1 MEWEFCRIDVLND
14 LSGQG
19 LILDIFIDKT
29 DVSSNYN
36 NPFNILYKMGDI
48 LNNTEIGISILREYA
63 DVFEKK
69 LDLDCQDKDDIYFY
83 RGMIE
88 DSYKYHSKSYEIKK
102 KKSIFDLNELL
113 KNSVFKNK
121 GTPLKVIN
129 IDRKTIILFEE
140 SFNKIRSS
148 ISEESSKKNKPI
160 WIKDNHLERLENLT
174 NEMIRIFKYHYEI
187 SLFFLES
194 ILREIQFYNINI

>member
-1 MEWEFCRIDVLND
+1 MVVQCLCKF
-14 LSGQG
+14 
-19 LILDIFIDKT
+19 
-29 DVSSNYN
+29 
-36 NPFNILYKMGDI
+36 
-48 LNNTEIGISILREYA
+48 
-63 DVFEKK
+63 
-69 LDLDCQDKDDIYFY
+69 
-83 RGMIE
+83 
-88 DSYKYHSKSYEIKK
+88 
-102 KKSIFDLNELL
+102 L